1 MLPVFIDSSCGRLF
15 GVYWPAAND
24 CNKVVLHIPAF
35 AEEMNKSRHMVALQA
50 KVLNELG
57 YAVLIIDLFGTGDSA
72 GDFSEATWAIWHQNI
87 SDALAWLQGLH
98 LQSVMLWGLR
108 AGALLAM
115 DFASKNPGQV
125 ERILAWQPVL
135 NGDLFVTQFLRLR
148 VAAAMMNSALPQE
161 KTSDLKKQI
170 KDNQALEVAGYLLN
184 PELINPLMTI
194 KLDPMSLKQLR
205 DVTILEVISGENAQ
219 PVFANQQLFDELE
232 SIGIESNYVKVVG
245 ESFWNS
251 QEIVTAPELLDA
263 TQESLR
269 NWQ

>member
-15 GVYWPAAND
+15 GVYWPAAKD

-50 KVLNELG
+50 KVLNESG
-57 YAVLIIDLFGTGDSA
+57 YAVLIFDLYGTGDSA
-72 GDFSEATWAIWHQNI
+72 GDFSEATWATWLQNI
-87 SDALAWLQGLH
+87 SDVFAWLKGLG

-115 DFASKNPGQV
+115 DFVSKNPGQV
-125 ERILAWQPVL
+125 ERLLVWQPVL
-135 NGDLFVTQFLRLR
+135 NGDMFVTQFLRLR

-184 PELINPLMTI
+184 PELMNPLMTT
-194 KLDPMSLKQLR
+194 KVEPMSLIKLR
-205 DVTILEVISGENAQ
+205 RITILEVISGQNVQ
-219 PVFANQQLFDELE
+219 PVFANQQLFDQLE
-232 SIGIESNYVKVVG
+232 SIGIKSDYVKVVG

-263 TQESLR
+263 TQESLK
-269 NWQ
+269 NWR